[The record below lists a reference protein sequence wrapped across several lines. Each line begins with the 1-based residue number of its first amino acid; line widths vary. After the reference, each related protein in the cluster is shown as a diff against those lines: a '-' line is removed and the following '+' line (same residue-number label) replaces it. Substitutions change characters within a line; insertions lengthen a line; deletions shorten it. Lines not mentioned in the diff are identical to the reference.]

1 MKYKLQAYS
10 IYEFGKRVDA
20 QGQPHQEDSMY
31 PAHGALSA
39 SDRLFVLCDGMGGHD
54 AGEVASA
61 TVCEAMAR
69 SVANSVADAEALFT
83 DDMLQKAVA
92 SAFDALDGKDT
103 GAAKKMGTTMTFLK
117 LHAGGA
123 TIAHMGDSRVYHIR
137 PGKTADDT
145 QIMFRTEDHS
155 LVNDLLKVQAITPE
169 EARVSPQKN
178 IITRAMQPHMDRRPK
193 ADVYHT
199 TDIRP
204 GDYFYMCSDGMLEQ
218 MEDDNLR
225 FNFSAMTGDDEN
237 KVHVLTEATR
247 FNRDNHTAFI
257 IHILDVEGEPE
268 RMPEPAVT
276 AAEQGAAAVGQA
288 ATAAVGQT
296 ATAAGQ
302 AAAPTAAGA
311 KVTASAAPANT
322 SDDAFEVEAEDG
334 DVPPVAPTPEASMP
348 ADAPRRPEQS
358 TSVPPAS
365 PKSNAQPATGRVQGA
380 PIGSRGTNNGIGN
393 GGGKR
398 RGGKVIYLV
407 GIALALVALILFVL
421 FPKKNSK
428 PSKAEPSVIEI
439 RDNDGGD
446 RTPTRR
452 TGGKRQSSSAGRTT
466 APSKT
471 TGSATENAQTTTGT
485 PATTQPANGSHANG
499 EGQTPQTNPSKVE
512 GQGTHSLP
520 GKIVPPK
527 IGGSH
532 GQSNGHGTQAQPNK
546 EGEQDSHNRPDKNG
560 KTDGGT
566 GHGTHSGKTEE
577 HIVSM

>member
-1 MKYKLQAYS
+1 
-10 IYEFGKRVDA
+10 
-20 QGQPHQEDSMY
+20 
-31 PAHGALSA
+31 
-39 SDRLFVLCDGMGGHD
+39 
-54 AGEVASA
+54 
-61 TVCEAMAR
+61 
-69 SVANSVADAEALFT
+69 
-83 DDMLQKAVA
+83 
-92 SAFDALDGKDT
+92 
-103 GAAKKMGTTMTFLK
+103 
-117 LHAGGA
+117 
-123 TIAHMGDSRVYHIR
+123 
-137 PGKTADDT
+137 
-145 QIMFRTEDHS
+145 
-155 LVNDLLKVQAITPE
+155 
-169 EARVSPQKN
+169 
-178 IITRAMQPHMDRRPK
+178 
-193 ADVYHT
+193 
-199 TDIRP
+199 
-204 GDYFYMCSDGMLEQ
+204 MLEQ

-257 IHILDVEGEPE
+257 IHILGVEGEPE
-268 RMPEPAVT
+268 PMPEPAVT
-276 AAEQGAAAVGQA
+276 AAEQGATAAGQA
-288 ATAAVGQT
+288 ATAAAGQT

-311 KVTASAAPANT
+311 KATASTAPANT
-322 SDDAFEVEAEDG
+322 SYDAFEVEAEDG

-348 ADAPRRPEQS
+348 ADAPRRPEHS

-365 PKSNAQPATGRVQGA
+365 PKSNAPSATERVQGA

-407 GIALALVALILFVL
+407 GIALALVALVLFVL
-421 FPKKNSK
+421 FPKKDSK
-428 PSKAEPSVIEI
+428 PSKDEPSVIEI

-446 RTPTRR
+446 RTPARR

-466 APSKT
+466 APGKT

-485 PATTQPANGSHANG
+485 PATTQPGKVEDQPTNGSHANG
-499 EGQTPQTNPSKVE
+499 EGQTPQANPSKVE
-512 GQGTHSLP
+512 GQGTHTLP

-532 GQSNGHGTQAQPNK
+532 GHSNGHGTQAQPNK